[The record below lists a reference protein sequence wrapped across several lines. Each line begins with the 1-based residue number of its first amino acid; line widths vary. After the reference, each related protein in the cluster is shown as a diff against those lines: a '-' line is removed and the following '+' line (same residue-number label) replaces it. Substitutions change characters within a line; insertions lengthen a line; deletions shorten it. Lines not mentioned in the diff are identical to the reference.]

1 MRTSLKLRFMFGS
14 CAAQLLRLALVG
26 LLASST
32 PGWAQ
37 VDEATAELLMRKSGL
52 WQQLDGLGDQVR
64 AGFQA
69 HAARAAQPPSGAEVE
84 RLNRVISG
92 AFAVDR
98 LRRVALQSVA
108 RHADPAHVAAVRGW
122 YSTAVGESLTRLE
135 EAASASPTDQTE
147 VLREGSQLLENLP
160 SVRRAQLNEMLEA
173 SKAAEFTVETLISIV
188 MAIQQGVQAAQPGA
202 TLVPTATLRAAMEAH
217 RAVMLQN
224 YSALFMASFA
234 RTYRGVPA
242 ADLSQY
248 VAFLKSD
255 AGRHFNGVALAALS
269 AALTDAS
276 AAFGQGLPATRDA
289 TNS

>member
-1 MRTSLKLRFMFGS
+1 MRTTLKLRFTFS
-14 CAAQLLRLALVG
+14 PWFRQLARLALWG
-26 LLASST
+26 LLASTT
-32 PGWAQ
+32 PSWAQ

-69 HAARAAQPPSGAEVE
+69 HAVRAWQPPSGAETE

-98 LRRVALQSVA
+98 LRRVALQSLA
-108 RHADPAHVAAVRGW
+108 RHADPAQVAAVRSW
-122 YSTAVGESLTRLE
+122 SSSAVGEGMTRLE

-147 VLREGSQLLENLP
+147 VLREGAQLLENLP

-173 SKAAEFTVETLISIV
+173 SRAAEFTVETLISIV

-202 TLVPTATLRAAMEAH
+202 TLVPTATLRAAMEAQ

-224 YSALFMASFA
+224 YSVLFMASFA
-234 RTYRGVPA
+234 RTYRAVPS

-255 AGRHFNGVALAALS
+255 AGRHFNGVALAALA

-276 AAFGQGLPATRDA
+276 AAFGHGLPATKDA
-289 TNS
+289 ANS